1 MLKTDTGSVILLS
14 AGGEQEDLRALFV
27 NISSVPG

>member
-1 MLKTDTGSVILLS
+1 MPKTDTSSVALQG

-27 NISSVPG
+27 NIGS